1 METKSAAIHRKM
13 LMLVSQLPITGSA
26 HKAAVVGDA
35 AMAAVLA
42 AFDMAAECGRP
53 ASLDRRHHLELGQAH
68 VPGMRCAPGRS
79 VNAKDIGDLKRR
91 SQRVQPPGSSP
102 SISSLRCSSGLV
114 TARIVLVATRA

>member
-1 METKSAAIHRKM
+1 VPVA
-13 LMLVSQLPITGSA
+13 
-26 HKAAVVGDA
+26 AAVIGDA
-35 AMAAVLA
+35 AVAAVLA

-79 VNAKDIGDLKRR
+79 MNAKDIGDLERR
-91 SQRVQPPGSSP
+91 SQRDQPPGSSP